1 MAVSLE
7 LMEILVCPACKGK
20 VELKADGQ
28 ALKCVECER
37 IYPVRDD
44 IPVMIIEESYREGE
58 QPAGKS

>member
-1 MAVSLE
+1 MAVSPE
-7 LMEILVCPACKGK
+7 LMEILLCPACKGK
-20 VELKADGQ
+20 VELKDDGN

-58 QPAGKS
+58 QPTQ

>member
-1 MAVSLE
+1 MAVSPE

-20 VELKADGQ
+20 VELKEAGD
-28 ALKCVECER
+28 ALQCVECKR

-58 QPAGKS
+58 EPAAKA

>member
-1 MAVSLE
+1 MAVSPE

-20 VELKADGQ
+20 VELNGEGT
-28 ALKCVECER
+28 ALKCVECLR

-58 QPAGKS
+58 KPADKS